1 MKVPGFLRLT
11 TLGDVLGGIFR
22 EGASGVLELSEAYG
36 TRAGMVHRVHLVS
49 GAVVHVESAFA
60 GTRLGDVLLQRGL
73 IDPARLRRCAA
84 QLTVSTGVRFGD
96 LLLQSRALSEFAL
109 NEALRIQRNERLERL
124 FELTDAKL
132 SFHMA
137 RIHAG
142 REALSPPVFLH
153 GRKRYR
159 DRTGQPAVR
168 REPLRTALPGD
179 GHAGAHHGHAG
190 AHHGHAGAHHGHAG
204 AHHEAR
210 GAGRHEAHVAMRRDP
225 SRVRALSTLGLDG
238 AADSATVKRAFRDL
252 ARSLHP
258 DCHPSASLAERAELM
273 RRFAEITAAYH
284 ALVA

>member
-22 EGASGVLELSEAYG
+22 EGASGVLELSESYG
-36 TRAGMVHRVHLVS
+36 ARAGMVHRVHLVS
-49 GAVVHVESAFA
+49 GAVVHVESAFP

-84 QLTVSTGVRFGD
+84 QLTVTSGVRFGD
-96 LLLQSRALSEFAL
+96 LLLQSRALSEAAL
-109 NEALRIQRNERLERL
+109 SEALRIQRNERLERL

-132 SFHMA
+132 SFHVA
-137 RIHAG
+137 RTRAG
-142 REALSPPVFLH
+142 RDVMTPHAFLH

-168 REPLRTALPGD
+168 REPVRTAADDGDAAHRDAHAAHRD
-179 GHAGAHHGHAG
+179 GHTAHRDAHA
-190 AHHGHAGAHHGHAG
+190 AHRDAHAPT
-204 AHHEAR
+204 
-210 GAGRHEAHVAMRRDP
+210 RRDP
-225 SRVRALSTLGLDG
+225 SRVRALSTLGLDA

-252 ARSLHP
+252 ARSLHR

>member
-22 EGASGVLELSEAYG
+22 EGASGVLELSESYG
-36 TRAGMVHRVHLVS
+36 ARAGMVHRVHLVS
-49 GAVVHVESAFA
+49 GAVVHVESAFP

-73 IDPARLRRCAA
+73 IEPARLRRCAA
-84 QLTVSTGVRFGD
+84 QLTVTSGVRFGD
-96 LLLQSRALSEFAL
+96 LLLQSRALSEDAL
-109 NEALRIQRNERLERL
+109 SEALLIQRNERLERL

-132 SFHMA
+132 SFHVA
-137 RIHAG
+137 RTRAG
-142 REALSPPVFLH
+142 RDAMMPNAFLH

-168 REPLRTALPGD
+168 REPVRTASHD
-179 GHAGAHHGHAG
+179 DVHAAHRDVHA
-190 AHHGHAGAHHGHAG
+190 AHRDVHAAHRDVHA
-204 AHHEAR
+204 AT
-210 GAGRHEAHVAMRRDP
+210 RRDP
-225 SRVRALSTLGLDG
+225 SRVRALSTLGLDA
-238 AADSATVKRAFRDL
+238 AADSASVKRAFRDL

-258 DCHPSASLAERAELM
+258 DCHPGASLVERAELM